1 MDLEN
6 LRFMLETAR
15 TGKLREAALRLR
27 VDETT
32 VSRRISRLE
41 NELGTR
47 LFDRTPHGWR
57 LTEPGRLLLPHAEA
71 IESAASRALEAVASR
86 GGELTGTARI
96 LAPDGFGVHVLI
108 PGLQPLLTAHPRLN
122 IEILTATTHDLIT
135 ARDFDVAITLERP
148 GPRAASV
155 RPLTDYELRFYA
167 SHAYIDR
174 HGRPQT
180 VDELRENHDLVWYI
194 DAILDVQPL
203 RILEHLVPRAHARVQ
218 TNNISGHHA
227 AARAG
232 LGIVPLPTYIGAED
246 TELTEIIP
254 QTLRARRSYWIVI
267 PRELSS
273 LLRIREIARAIDTIV
288 RTHPRLSA
296 PQPNGS
302 TGHDGQHDAEQA
314 EG

>member
-41 NELGTR
+41 KELGTR

-57 LTEPGRLLLPHAEA
+57 LTEPGRLLIPHAEA

-96 LAPDGFGVHVLI
+96 LAPDGFGAYVLI
-108 PGLQPLLTAHPRLN
+108 PGLQPLLTAHPRLD

-135 ARDFDVAITLERP
+135 ARDFDAAVTLERP
-148 GPRAASV
+148 GPRAASA
-155 RPLTDYELRFYA
+155 RHLADYELRFYA

-180 VDELRENHDLVWYI
+180 LDQIRENCHLVWYI
-194 DAILDVQPL
+194 DAVLDVQPL
-203 RILEHLVPRAHARVQ
+203 RILEHLVPKAHARLQ
-218 TNNISGHHA
+218 TNNIAGHHA

-246 TELTEIIP
+246 AELTEILP
-254 QTLRARRSYWIVI
+254 QTLHARRSYWIVI

-273 LLRIREIARAIDTIV
+273 LLRIREITHAIDMIV
-288 RTHPRLSA
+288 LTHPRLFA
-296 PQPNGS
+296 
-302 TGHDGQHDAEQA
+302 AER
-314 EG
+314 